1 MSDEPVLPPPGRTNT
16 EETGAEP
23 PPGTGPRSRLKNVAR
38 RLLEEETTVSA
49 KELIG
54 AFVSTSDKAK
64 TEVVRAVGRE
74 VRAYLEGLGTTELLE
89 ALVNDYELEVNAS
102 FRLKPLKGR
111 TGAEEAQD
119 RRPGED

>member
-1 MSDEPVLPPPGRTNT
+1 MTDEPILPPPAR
-16 EETGAEP
+16 EPELEP
-23 PPGTGPRSRLKNVAR
+23 PPSPGPRARLKNVAR
-38 RLLEEETTVSA
+38 RLLDDEATVSA

-89 ALVNDYELEVNAS
+89 ALVNDYELEVSAK
-102 FRLKPLKGR
+102 FRLRPLKP
-111 TGAEEAQD
+111 
-119 RRPGED
+119 PGDSPESEDS